1 MVSII
6 NNLIV
11 NACVVNVGEE
21 TVLMNTNLLRAI
33 AILLFIG
40 ALFVG
45 WYGYQIS
52 KSETDAVVAPPRIV
66 NVSQVV
72 VNRDAKAGERLN
84 ESDLRI
90 EQVPQFNS
98 AGFASTTPVIGR
110 VLNQD
115 VAANTAVLSSSL
127 QQLSPAAQLLKN
139 GERAVAVKIDE
150 VAGVGGYI
158 KPGDFVD
165 VLLFANDDRDMK
177 RRSISQVVLSN
188 LRVISFGETIQEINK
203 ADDSTTATP
212 ISTGLTPAQSKQQD
226 KPSSAT
232 RSAVLAVKEN
242 EATRLM
248 LAASI
253 GQLRLALRGEE
264 SLAVPALTDDS
275 AKLTPAPQANSS
287 GNTHIVAIQV
297 NKYDSHFI
305 QNDELLKA
313 PAEKALGSTSS
324 STNTVKH
331 KKSTQAAQPSRI
343 TVHAGDKTEL
353 VTVKNIAAKDTK

>member
-1 MVSII
+1 ML
-6 NNLIV
+6 N
-11 NACVVNVGEE
+11 VVNVEKE
-21 TVLMNTNLLRAI
+21 TVRMNTNLLRAI

-45 WYGYQIS
+45 WYGYQMS
-52 KSETDAVVAPPRIV
+52 QSEAATVVAPPKIV
-66 NVSQVV
+66 NVPQVV

-84 ESDLRI
+84 ALDLRI

-98 AGFASTTPVIGR
+98 AGFANTTPVVGK

-115 VAANTAVLSSSL
+115 IAANTAVLSSSL
-127 QQLSPAAQLLKN
+127 QQLGPAAQLLKS

-165 VLLFANDDRDMK
+165 VLLFANDDREMK

-188 LRVISFGETIQEINK
+188 LRVISFGETIQETNKTDK
-203 ADDSTTATP
+203 ADDSATP
-212 ISTGLTPAQSKQQD
+212 SIANELNPTQSKPQD
-226 KPSSAT
+226 KPSNAT

-264 SLAVPALTDDS
+264 PLTPTASANDS
-275 AKLTPAPQANSS
+275 AKLASTPQTNPS
-287 GNTHIVAIQV
+287 GNSHIAEAQASQ
-297 NKYDSHFI
+297 YDSHFI

-313 PAEKALGSTSS
+313 PSEKVRSAALSQL
-324 STNTVKH
+324 NTTKAKP
-331 KKSTQAAQPSRI
+331 KKSTQTTQSSRI
-343 TVHAGDKTEL
+343 TIHSGDKTEL
-353 VTVKNIAAKDTK
+353 VTVKNIAAKDSK

>member
-1 MVSII
+1 
-6 NNLIV
+6 
-11 NACVVNVGEE
+11 
-21 TVLMNTNLLRAI
+21 MNTNLLRAI

-45 WYGYQIS
+45 WFGYQMS
-52 KSETDAVVAPPRIV
+52 KSEAAAVAAPPKIV
-66 NVSQVV
+66 NVPQVV

-84 ESDLRI
+84 ELDLRI

-98 AGFASTTPVIGR
+98 AGFASTTPVVGR
-110 VLNQD
+110 VLNQNI
-115 VAANTAVLSSSL
+115 AANTAVLSSSL
-127 QQLSPAAQLLKN
+127 QQLGPAAQLLKS

-188 LRVISFGETIQEINK
+188 LRVISFGETIQEVNK
-203 ADDSTTATP
+203 TDDSSTQTP
-212 ISTGLTPAQSKQQD
+212 ISTSLNPAQSKPQD

-232 RSAVLAVKEN
+232 RSAVLAVKESD
-242 EATRLM
+242 ATRLM

-264 SLAVPALTDDS
+264 PLASSALADDS
-275 AKLTPAPQANSS
+275 AQLNPVPQAN
-287 GNTHIVAIQV
+287 Q
-297 NKYDSHFI
+297 YDSHFI

-313 PAEKALGSTSS
+313 PTEKVQNATSS
-324 STNTVKH
+324 NTTTVKH
-331 KKSTQAAQPSRI
+331 KKSTQAAQSSRI
-343 TVHAGDKTEL
+343 TVHSGDKTEL
-353 VTVKNIAAKDTK
+353 VTVKNIAAKGTK

>member
-1 MVSII
+1 
-6 NNLIV
+6 
-11 NACVVNVGEE
+11 
-21 TVLMNTNLLRAI
+21 MNTNILRAI

-45 WYGYQIS
+45 WFGYQMS
-52 KSETDAVVAPPRIV
+52 KSETAAATAPPKVI
-66 NVSQVV
+66 NVPQVV
-72 VNRDAKAGERLN
+72 LNRDVKAGERVS
-84 ESDLRI
+84 EIDLRI

-98 AGFASTTPVIGR
+98 AGFASTKPVIGK

-115 VAANTAVLSSSL
+115 IAANTVLLMSNL
-127 QQLSPAAQLLKN
+127 QQLGPAAQLLKN

-177 RRSISQVVLSN
+177 RRSIAQVVLSN
-188 LRVISFGETIQEINK
+188 LRVISFGEAIQEANK
-203 ADDSTTATP
+203 TDAPDTATP
-212 ISTGLTPAQSKQQD
+212 ITNGLNPTQSNTQD
-226 KPSSAT
+226 KPNNAT
-232 RSAVLAVKEN
+232 RSAVLAVKES

-264 SLAVPALTDDS
+264 PLVSPASADDS
-275 AKLTPAPQANSS
+275 AKISPAPQVNPAATTQIATVQAN
-287 GNTHIVAIQV
+287 Q
-297 NKYDSHFI
+297 YDRHFI

-313 PAEKALGSTSS
+313 PTE
-324 STNTVKH
+324 TVPSPAKSNINKTAVKY
-331 KKSTQAAQPSRI
+331 KKNTQATQSTRI
-343 TVHAGDKTEL
+343 TVHSGDKTEL
-353 VTVKNIAAKDTK
+353 VTVSNIAAKDKK